1 MEAMAAGAARY
12 AGDLLRR
19 RREVGVADRAL
30 GALLP
35 RGLARQP
42 RLEQRT
48 QRRGG
53 GRVVAQLG
61 AGLGGSDT
69 LRGGD
74 EAGGQRALWWYQVR
88 RGPLRRVVAA
98 LGEKHGG
105 KELAWIGGS

>member
-1 MEAMAAGAARY
+1 MAAGAARY

-19 RREVGVADRAL
+19 RGEVGVADRAL

-35 RGLARQP
+35 RGLAREP

-53 GRVVAQLG
+53 GRVVAQRG
-61 AGLGGSDT
+61 AGLGGGDT

-74 EAGGQRALWWYQVR
+74 EAGGQRALRW
-88 RGPLRRVVAA
+88 
-98 LGEKHGG
+98 
-105 KELAWIGGS
+105 